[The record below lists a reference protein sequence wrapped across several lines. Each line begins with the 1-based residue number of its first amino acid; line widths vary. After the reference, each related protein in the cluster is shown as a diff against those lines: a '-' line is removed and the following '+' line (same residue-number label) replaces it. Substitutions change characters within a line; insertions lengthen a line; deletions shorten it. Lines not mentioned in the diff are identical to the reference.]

1 MLKQKTNR
9 YAFVFFAV
17 LTIVYLGVFLC
28 LSLFTGLYDITD
40 AHNDRFFS
48 SDDVYFATSFFN
60 VDPEPSIRII
70 KHPLL
75 CTFGWIFTN
84 LEHVVFPGDTSI
96 AFHYGLIVLLQIA
109 LNLVSSVF
117 LYKILTE
124 LHAVEAFSALL
135 LTACYAFAFS
145 TVFYTFIAESFI
157 FSSAALILTYYYAGR
172 KKPIVTL
179 ILGAVCAG
187 ITITNAVAWA
197 LIVLFG
203 FQGRLRN
210 RLMIL
215 IGGGLLF
222 FGLVLLSPFRTTFFT
237 NILSGGL
244 RSAESYSDHFP
255 LLELLPRVFYIF
267 FGSTFFYLNTFSAS
281 PFGQFEGDA
290 LSFAP
295 SAPVWVTVASALW
308 LIMIAA
314 ALILSE
320 NRKMILAPI
329 AVLCFNLLLHGVI
342 QYGLKEGFLY
352 SQHHL
357 SAQIL
362 IVSVLMLHKSKIVR
376 TAALVFAAVFLV
388 CEVGFN
394 IPGYLAILH
403 TVP

>member
-75 CTFGWIFTN
+75 CAFGWLFTN
-84 LEHVVFPGDTSI
+84 LEHVIFPGGVSI

-109 LNLVSSVF
+109 LSLVASVY

-124 LHAVEAFSALL
+124 LYSIDPLPALL
-135 LTACYAFAFS
+135 LTACYALAFS

-157 FSSAALILTYYYAGR
+157 FSSAALMLTYYCAGR
-172 KKPIVTL
+172 KRPIITV
-179 ILGAVCAG
+179 ILGALCAG

-203 FQGRLRN
+203 FPDKLRKRL
-210 RLMIL
+210 LIL
-215 IGGGLLF
+215 VSGGLLF
-222 FGLVLLSPFRTTFFT
+222 CALVSLTPFRTTFFT

-244 RSAESYSDHFP
+244 HSAESYSDHFP
-255 LLELLPRVFYIF
+255 LAELLPRVFYIF
-267 FGSTFFYLNTFSAS
+267 FGSTFFYLDTFSAS
-281 PFGQFEGDA
+281 PFGQFERDA

-295 SAPVWVTVASALW
+295 SAPVWVTAVSALW
-308 LIMIAA
+308 LIVLVT
-314 ALILSE
+314 ALILGE
-320 NRKMILAPI
+320 NRKMILAPV
-329 AVLCFNLLLHGVI
+329 AVLCFNIVLHGAI

-362 IVSVLMLHKSKIVR
+362 IVSVLMSHKSKTVR
-376 TAALVFAAVFLV
+376 TIALAFAAVFLI

-394 IPGYLAILH
+394 IPGYLALLH